1 MDKPVRLAFVPGYPV
16 SLESLCPKSHLLL
29 LQNKLASKGIAAD
42 IVDFGVFENR
52 SVVEPGDADNP
63 GDHISGWVEQ
73 IARGWGG
80 FPSWFGAT
88 ADATL
93 REKELINAARRNRL
107 EKGSPQVLVFWLE
120 SRDQLP
126 AILAL
131 STGLRS
137 SQPRMQQ
144 VLSGPYAFHY
154 GACLLGSHPGVDV
167 VVPEDVA
174 GALASYLQMGEW
186 SSVPGVI
193 RRAAQGQVQRLER
206 NRSVDGHIPLNVSC
220 LSRLQRV
227 KQFPLYHVD
236 FREFPA
242 AFYYQDHAGMRVS
255 KKHAGTLV
263 DEIIFLQRR
272 HNASVFHIS
281 AAHVSPAELLDLTN
295 TLLVHNIVIIYSLG
309 DITEP
314 IGSSLAQRLFASG
327 CRSVGFRAPA
337 GSQRVLEDFYGC
349 TTGASAMVA
358 SVCNC
363 NAAGIFT
370 AVRMCYP
377 CPVDD
382 YHTRAETE
390 LFLDTAKPASVC
402 IESPALSPESV
413 WFRQS
418 SAYGFFVSHKEYHRY
433 VAGGNAAYGDLPYT
447 MRGWSAKRV
456 QQARTS
462 LERFAVAAGCM
473 IDVTEQSGVLARL
486 MRSVMDEAE
495 FLEELRNALEQHR
508 PERLESLLSYVC
520 ENARTLSE
528 STQAARELV
537 GTVAFSS

>member
-1 MDKPVRLAFVPGYPV
+1 
-16 SLESLCPKSHLLL
+16 
-29 LQNKLASKGIAAD
+29 
-42 IVDFGVFENR
+42 
-52 SVVEPGDADNP
+52 
-63 GDHISGWVEQ
+63 
-73 IARGWGG
+73 
-80 FPSWFGAT
+80 
-88 ADATL
+88 
-93 REKELINAARRNRL
+93 
-107 EKGSPQVLVFWLE
+107 
-120 SRDQLP
+120 
-126 AILAL
+126 
-131 STGLRS
+131 
-137 SQPRMQQ
+137 
-144 VLSGPYAFHY
+144 
-154 GACLLGSHPGVDV
+154 
-167 VVPEDVA
+167 
-174 GALASYLQMGEW
+174 MGEW